1 MTPPPMASST
11 SGFIAAVL
19 LIVILNQS
27 DAVSAVQRREMDSM
41 LTALRSNG
49 YGLFNN
55 AIVTSD
61 LSYDLV
67 DGGEAAFTVFA
78 PTDSSLFALDMVNS
92 VFDYTAT
99 LRCHVVPQRLS
110 VRGLNRL
117 RPGSSLRTLAVD
129 HDVRVESRRS
139 TPSGDV
145 ISVDG
150 VDVVAPGLFYA
161 RNIAVHGLKGF
172 STVDLVELM
181 MMYWCDSRQRLLGVN
196 HRRLL
201 KRNLIRNPISPS
213 PSPMPLSHIT
223 SKRHHF
229 KKKSSLSTNFLLI
242 IHQWMT
248 I

>member
-1 MTPPPMASST
+1 MAARGKKNVD
-11 SGFIAAVL
+11 SGYDDF
-19 LIVILNQS
+19 
-27 DAVSAVQRREMDSM
+27 
-41 LTALRSNG
+41 SNG
-49 YGLFNN
+49 GRQIWDELATADKFELHFLAELCSLTS
-55 AIVTSD
+55 AIGSAC
-61 LSYDLV
+61 
-67 DGGEAAFTVFA
+67 GI
-78 PTDSSLFALDMVNS
+78 
-92 VFDYTAT
+92 
-99 LRCHVVPQRLS
+99 RRLS

-172 STVDLVELM
+172 STGDLVELM
-181 MMYWCDSRQRLLGVN
+181 MMYWCGSRQRLLGVN